1 MMKLFF
7 AKSVLIFCMLL
18 LISACAADTSR
29 QTDVATIE
37 VLKTTEPDRH
47 IQTVTIAPTNTPNP
61 TVISSGSPDSK
72 YIVELSF
79 AENPIYLTISKNSS
93 KQNTQIPIS
102 DSSFNKIE
110 DDSFKGFRWF
120 RDNKVLMFVLYR
132 EHPPEKGGE
141 DFACFF
147 AIDVEQAKLITRYC
161 SGLPLHIW
169 IPDNSD
175 VVTVEHGG
183 LNDIFDYYYPETNC
197 YKVTLNSQCEGFNV
211 LIEGTPLK

>member
-1 MMKLFF
+1 MIFLFP
-7 AKSVLIFCMLL
+7 
-18 LISACAADTSR
+18 ACAADTSR

-37 VLKTTEPDRH
+37 VLKTTEPDKQ
-47 IQTVTIAPTNTPNP
+47 IQTETVAPTNTPSPN
-61 TVISSGSPDSK
+61 VISSSSPDNK

-79 AENPIYLTISKNSS
+79 TENPINLTILNNIS
-93 KQNTQIPIS
+93 KQKTQIPIS
-102 DSSFNKIE
+102 DSSYNKID
-110 DDSFKGFRWF
+110 DDSFKGFKWF

-132 EHPPEKGGE
+132 EPPPEKGGE

-161 SGLPLHIW
+161 SSLPLHIW
-169 IPDNSD
+169 SSDNSD

-197 YKVTLNSQCEGFNV
+197 YKVTLNSECEDSNV
-211 LIEGTPLK
+211 LLIEGTPLK